1 MVKMN
6 MNKNDK
12 QEILIIIIS
21 FILILG
27 LYFLFAL
34 ITVAFASYYIG
45 FIFAWKYVLSVWFVT
60 LFATGLAY
68 MFFD

>member
-1 MVKMN
+1 
-6 MNKNDK
+6 MNKYNKED
-12 QEILIIIIS
+12 ILAIIIS

-27 LYFLFAL
+27 FYFLVASGAVAL
-34 ITVAFASYYIG
+34 ASYCFG
-45 FIFAWKYVLSVWFVT
+45 FNFAWKYVWSVWFVT

>member
-1 MVKMN
+1 
-6 MNKNDK
+6 MNKYNKED
-12 QEILIIIIS
+12 ILAIIIS

-27 LYFLFAL
+27 FYFLVASGAVAL
-34 ITVAFASYYIG
+34 ASYCFG